1 MIIGLKSIYIFH
13 VSRLEKSNH
22 ETMQASIPNKI
33 NILANAF
40 QNGCGVISYLCLI
53 TYEVKILFFSRKE
66 GQIKPRISIS
76 ELQCSESLIERY
88 FGSSS
93 FILYPNEIQ

>member
-1 MIIGLKSIYIFH
+1 MIIGLKSNLIFR
-13 VSRLEKSNH
+13 VIRLEKSNH
-22 ETMQASIPNKI
+22 ETMHASIPNKI

-40 QNGCGVISYLCLI
+40 QNGWRVIPYTLCVLMRSKSY
-53 TYEVKILFFSRKE
+53 FFRKE
-66 GQIKPRISIS
+66 GQIKLRISTS